1 MATGAMRAVLVRLHP
16 EDEQLLDWI
25 ATEMR
30 WGRAGAVATALR
42 HLYAT
47 LQQGQPIQP
56 TVPPVNAPGGSLA
69 RLSQP
74 PSGADWRSAK

>member
-1 MATGAMRAVLVRLHP
+1 VATGAMRAVLVRLHP
-16 EDEQLLDWI
+16 EDEELLDLI
-25 ATEMR
+25 ATQMR

-56 TVPPVNAPGGSLA
+56 TVPLVNSPGGSLA
-69 RLSQP
+69 RLSQGP
-74 PSGADWRSAK
+74 PTAGWRQS